1 MKQYSIHEIDN
12 SDIYG
17 VLSIIDY
24 EPTVR
29 SILEQ
34 ITFPSSN
41 LDRRIVVDL
50 ALKSGMN
57 QYRFLLLELSKAG
70 KIIWKGNA
78 YYKAPT
84 SIEQRANSF
93 LKEQREFVENSVL
106 SNITAKKILG

>member
-1 MKQYSIHEIDN
+1 MKQYSFHEIEN

-24 EPTVR
+24 ESTVR

-34 ITFPSSN
+34 ITFPSSKQ
-41 LDRRIVVDL
+41 DRRIVVDL

-70 KIIWKGNA
+70 KIIWNGNS

-84 SIEQRANSF
+84 CIEHWANIF
-93 LKEQREFVENSVL
+93 LKEQKEFVENSVL
-106 SNITAKKILG
+106 SNRTAKKILG